1 MIEKECPACLL
12 PRLGEDYVSLHGQ
25 ACQGTSVQRDPGQR
39 CRASITVQF
48 STSIRTHS
56 EQIVEGKNLQI
67 LVSRVIPKSSPKEG
81 IFALD
86 PLRRGSKENI
96 LCGMATATGVALFKK
111 LGLF

>member
-1 MIEKECPACLL
+1 MFHYMGKLAKAQVYK
-12 PRLGEDYVSLHGQ
+12 G
-25 ACQGTSVQRDPGQR
+25 DPGQR

-56 EQIVEGKNLQI
+56 KQIVEGKNLQI
-67 LVSRVIPKSSPKEG
+67 LVSRTIPKSSPKEG